1 MTPTLRAA
9 LWMTGAIASFSI
21 MAIAG
26 RAVSTQLDTF
36 ELMMYRSLVGLCI
49 VLCVL
54 TLGGRW
60 NHISRRQLGLHF
72 LRNLAHFAGQ
82 NLWFFALTLIPLA
95 QVFALEFTSPLWVVF
110 MAPVL
115 LGERLKASQIL
126 CVISGFVG
134 ILIIVAPTLSEP
146 STSTGTLSAALAA
159 ICFALTAV
167 FTRKLTRTQSTLS
180 ILFWLTLMQLVF
192 GLATAGA
199 DGSITLPQGANI
211 LWLVLIGCA
220 GLLAHTCLTQALS
233 LAPAS
238 IVIPIDFTRLP
249 LIAVAGAFFYDEPVG
264 IALLIGSAIIIS
276 ANVLSIRIS
285 ENTAHN

>member
-1 MTPTLRAA
+1 MTATLRAA
-9 LWMTGAIASFSI
+9 FWMTGAIASFSV

-54 TLGGRW
+54 TFGDRW
-60 NHISRRQLGLHF
+60 HHVSRRQLGLHF

-110 MAPVL
+110 LAPLL
-115 LGERLKASQIL
+115 LGERLKTNQIL

-134 ILIIVAPTLSEP
+134 ILIIVAPSLSEP
-146 STSTGTLSAALAA
+146 SASTGTLSAAMAA
-159 ICFALTAV
+159 ICFALTAL
-167 FTRKLTRTQSTLS
+167 FTRKLTRTQTTLS
-180 ILFWLTLMQLVF
+180 ILFWLTAMQLVF
-192 GLATAGA
+192 GVVFAGA
-199 DGSITLPQGANI
+199 DGSIALPQGANI
-211 LWLVLIGCA
+211 LWLLLIGCA

-238 IVIPIDFTRLP
+238 VVIPIDFTRLP
-249 LIAVAGAFFYDEPVG
+249 LIAVAGAVFYDEPIG
-264 IALLIGSAIIIS
+264 AALLIGGAIIVS
-276 ANVLSIRIS
+276 ANILSIRIS
-285 ENTAHN
+285 ENAVRS